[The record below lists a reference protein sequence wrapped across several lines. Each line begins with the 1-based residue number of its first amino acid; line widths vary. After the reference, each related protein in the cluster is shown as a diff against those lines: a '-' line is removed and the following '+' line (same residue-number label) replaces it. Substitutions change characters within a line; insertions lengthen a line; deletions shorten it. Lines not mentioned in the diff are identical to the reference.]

1 MLSQNMD
8 TDKWIGSSLGIVEK
22 VEMDE
27 RGFCSGEYMGV
38 RFSIDVS
45 KPLCRGCLVR
55 VGGSLKL
62 WVTFKYER
70 MPSFCYWRGLIDHDE
85 KDCMEGARTK
95 ETLRQSEKQ

>member
-1 MLSQNMD
+1 
-8 TDKWIGSSLGIVEK
+8 
-22 VEMDE
+22 MDE
-27 RGFCSGEYMGV
+27 RGFCSGEYMDV

-45 KPLCRGCLVR
+45 KPLCRGRLVR

-62 WVTFKYER
+62 WVTFKYKR

-85 KDCMEGARTK
+85 KDCMEGAQTK